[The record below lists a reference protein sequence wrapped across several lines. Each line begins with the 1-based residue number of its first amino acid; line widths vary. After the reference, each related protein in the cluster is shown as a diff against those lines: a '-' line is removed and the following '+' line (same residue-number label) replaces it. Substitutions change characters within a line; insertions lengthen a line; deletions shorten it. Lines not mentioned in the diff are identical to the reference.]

1 MLKLFQNKSRVV
13 EFSFVFDAKPLVYE
27 EVLFLKNFAVS
38 WKSFNFAVENTQRQV
53 AMLRNT
59 SLLKHKNNL

>member
-1 MLKLFQNKSRVV
+1 MVV
-13 EFSFVFDAKPLVYE
+13 EFSFVFGVKLLVYE
-27 EVLFLKNFAVS
+27 EVLLLKNFVSS

-59 SLLKHKNNL
+59 SLSKHKNNL